1 MRNIAITGN
10 ICLYMTVISTKLSID
25 VLKERCQGG
34 KTLDACR
41 LSIGGA
47 TFVKAVRCYATA
59 VLSFAQAMRDFVTAM
74 RNGVAAKYIKKR
86 EWMLETRD

>member
-1 MRNIAITGN
+1 MGTSPIFR
-10 ICLYMTVISTKLSID
+10 CRLYVVGCMEKNRESCYTVEKNL
-25 VLKERCQGG
+25 
-34 KTLDACR
+34 TLVR

-47 TFVKAVRCYATA
+47 TFVKAVRCYAAA

>member
-1 MRNIAITGN
+1 MGKPSCAGGEALLLSGENLTLAR
-10 ICLYMTVISTKLSID
+10 LSID
-25 VLKERCQGG
+25 GV
-34 KTLDACR
+34 
-41 LSIGGA
+41 
-47 TFVKAVRCYATA
+47 TFVKAVRCYAAA